1 MNKKTRGGKRA
12 GAGRPKN
19 IIKQI
24 EDTDFTNLKPRE
36 LKRIAQL
43 IVDNINKYN
52 LQSIEYVLSL
62 AFGKAGVKEVVKREP
77 LDFTL
82 RGFFE

>member
-1 MNKKTRGGKRA
+1 MENKTHGGKRA

-24 EDTDFTNLKPRE
+24 EGTDFNNLKPKEMR
-36 LKRIAQL
+36 LIVQL

-62 AFGKAGVKEVVKREP
+62 AFGKAGAKEVKVREP

-82 RGFFE
+82 RDFFE

>member
-1 MNKKTRGGKRA
+1 MKNKTHGGKRA
-12 GAGRPKN
+12 GAGRPKS
-19 IIKQI
+19 IIKI
-24 EDTDFTNLKPRE
+24 VEDTDFTNLKPRE

-62 AFGKAGVKEVVKREP
+62 AFGKAGAKEVKKREP
-77 LDFTL
+77 LDFKL
-82 RGFFE
+82 RDLV

>member
-1 MNKKTRGGKRA
+1 MNNKKHGGKRA
-12 GAGRPKN
+12 GAGRPKS
-19 IIKQI
+19 IIKI
-24 EDTDFTNLKPRE
+24 VEDTDFTNLKPRE
-36 LKRIAQL
+36 LKRITQL

>member
-1 MNKKTRGGKRA
+1 MNKETRGGKRA
-12 GAGRPKN
+12 GAGRPKS
-19 IIKQI
+19 IIKI
-24 EDTDFTNLKPRE
+24 VEDTDFTNLKPRE
-36 LKRIAQL
+36 LRRLAQL
-43 IVDNINKYN
+43 IVDNVNKYN

-62 AFGKAGVKEVVKREP
+62 AFGKAGAKEVVKREP

>member
-1 MNKKTRGGKRA
+1 MNNKKHGGKRA
-12 GAGRPKN
+12 GAGRPKS
-19 IIKQI
+19 IIKI
-24 EDTDFTNLKPRE
+24 VEDTDFTNLKPRE

-62 AFGKAGVKEVVKREP
+62 AFGKAGAKEVKVREP
-77 LDFTL
+77 LDFKL
-82 RGFFE
+82 RDFYK

>member
-1 MNKKTRGGKRA
+1 MENKTHGGKRA

-24 EDTDFTNLKPRE
+24 EGTDFNNLKPKEMR
-36 LKRIAQL
+36 LIAQL

-62 AFGKAGVKEVVKREP
+62 AFGKAGVKQIVKREP
-77 LDFTL
+77 LNITL
-82 RGFFE
+82 REMIQ

>member
-1 MNKKTRGGKRA
+1 MKNKTHGGKRA
-12 GAGRPKN
+12 GAGRPKS
-19 IIKQI
+19 IIKI
-24 EDTDFTNLKPRE
+24 VEDTDFTNLKPRE

-62 AFGKAGVKEVVKREP
+62 AFGKAGAKEVKVREP
-77 LDFTL
+77 LDFKL
-82 RGFFE
+82 RDFYK

>member
-1 MNKKTRGGKRA
+1 MNNKKHGGKRA
-12 GAGRPKN
+12 GAGRPKS
-19 IIKQI
+19 IIKI
-24 EDTDFTNLKPRE
+24 VEDTDFTNLKPRE

-62 AFGKAGVKEVVKREP
+62 AFGKAGAKEVKKREP
-77 LDFTL
+77 LDFKL
-82 RGFFE
+82 RDLV

>member
-1 MNKKTRGGKRA
+1 MNNKKHGGKRA
-12 GAGRPKN
+12 GAGRPKS
-19 IIKQI
+19 IIKI
-24 EDTDFTNLKPRE
+24 VEDTDFTNLKPRE